1 MGSTAAG
8 ATYQAYNQL
17 IRSPSL
23 HLSYTRPMQQCGII
37 EQAEIGKSSTWI
49 CKLILMN

>member
-23 HLSYTRPMQQCGII
+23 HHLSCTKSMQQGGIV
-37 EQAEIGKSSTWI
+37 EQAEIGK
-49 CKLILMN
+49 L